1 MASREEKGVKFGAL
15 LDEITTLTTD
25 MEAEEGKNNTPDNQ
39 ELLKS
44 KLTEAETLRKSIEQD
59 SMILGLKSFATEP
72 VGGSKV
78 YGNPQ
83 GGDGVISQPFA
94 GVKSLGDQFIESA
107 EYKAAIA
114 GGGMR
119 AGGGFAVEAK
129 GFKSPFEQKA
139 TFTSTGTG
147 ANSTVNYL
155 PGVLE
160 IRQQPLSIRD
170 LLSVG
175 QTTQAAVTYIRETSF
190 TNAANTV
197 AEEGLKPEA
206 TFATE
211 VVVAPVKKIAVI
223 GRVTDEMFAD
233 FPMMRDYVNE
243 RLRFMVLAREEAQL
257 YAGAGTG
264 SQITGITATA
274 GIQNQ
279 PVGVLSAT
287 NTVADNIHRA
297 ITKIRTIGFAEPDGI
312 AIHPTDW
319 QILRLGKDAN
329 NQYYGGGPFTEQY
342 GVGPYKVNPSLWG
355 LTPVVTTAATAGTA
369 LVGAFRESAQIWQ
382 REGITVATTDTDQ
395 NDFQYNRIAIRVE
408 ERLALAVYRPLGF
421 CTVTG
426 IA

>member
-1 MASREEKGVKFGAL
+1 MSEHAKQKAL
-15 LDEITTLTTD
+15 RLNTIIGEIAVITTD
-25 MEAEEGKNNTPDNQ
+25 MESDVKNDTPDNR
-39 ELLKS
+39 E
-44 KLTEAETLRKSIEQD
+44 KLTVLLSEGETLRKSIEQD
-59 SMILGLKSFATEP
+59 NAILGLKTFSTVP
-72 VGGSKV
+72 VSQS
-78 YGNPQ
+78 PA
-83 GGDGVISQPFA
+83 GGDGEFSEPFQ
-94 GVKSLGDQFIESA
+94 GVKSLGDQFIESGD
-107 EYKAAIA
+107 YKNAVA

-129 GFKSPFEQKA
+129 GFRSPYEQKA

-155 PGVLE
+155 PGILD
-160 IRQQPLSIRD
+160 IRQQPLSIRN

-175 QTTQAAVTYIRETSF
+175 QTTQAAVTYLRETSF

-206 TFATE
+206 TFVTE
-211 VVVAPVKKIAVI
+211 AVVAAVKKIAVI

-243 RLRFMVLAREEAQL
+243 RLRFMVLAKEEQQL
-257 YAGAGTG
+257 YAGTGVG
-264 SQITGITATA
+264 SQILGITLTP
-274 GIQNQ
+274 GIQTQ
-279 PVGVLSAT
+279 PVGVISAT

-297 ITKIRTIGFAEPDGI
+297 ITKIRTLGFAEPDGI
-312 AIHPTDW
+312 ALHPTDW
-319 QILRLGKDAN
+319 QILRLAKDTA
-329 NQYYGGGPFTEQY
+329 NQYYGGGPFSEQY
-342 GVGPYKVNPSLWG
+342 GNGPYKLNPSLWG

-395 NDFQYNRIAIRVE
+395 NDFQYNRVAIRVE

-426 IA
+426 IL